1 MINLDTNIAEFF
13 GKKTLKGRKFG
24 IEAEYENSKMREWD
38 GEGLTRWR
46 VEPDHSL
53 RTGGIEFVSKP
64 TGMAQVD
71 VALEQMLKV
80 AKIMEAKATQRCGL
94 HVHVN
99 MTDKTFRDLFNVSV
113 LYTLLEP
120 VLFKQYCEGRQESH
134 FCVPTYSNTIL
145 VDNMYGDIQTLRRG
159 FEIDNKAR
167 PVLSR
172 RVIAPQLIPS
182 EFSIDMAFN
191 TAAKATQVSAPF
203 PKAKRPPIDYAPN
216 RLKFCQTSKYSAMNY
231 SSLKKFGTV
240 EYRQHPSTL
249 SHKAIKDWI
258 VLLDTIHE
266 TASLYSDPMDIINM
280 YEVEGLFTLCEKV
293 GLTYSEEIEQYDLED
308 AVDAATM
315 IAGHTPVEWTELKW
329 EIA

>member
-1 MINLDTNIAEFF
+1 
-13 GKKTLKGRKFG
+13 
-24 IEAEYENSKMREWD
+24 
-38 GEGLTRWR
+38 
-46 VEPDHSL
+46 
-53 RTGGIEFVSKP
+53 
-64 TGMAQVD
+64 
-71 VALEQMLKV
+71 
-80 AKIMEAKATQRCGL
+80 
-94 HVHVN
+94 
-99 MTDKTFRDLFNVSV
+99 
-113 LYTLLEP
+113 
-120 VLFKQYCEGRQESH
+120 
-134 FCVPTYSNTIL
+134 
-145 VDNMYGDIQTLRRG
+145 
-159 FEIDNKAR
+159 
-167 PVLSR
+167 
-172 RVIAPQLIPS
+172 
-182 EFSIDMAFN
+182 
-191 TAAKATQVSAPF
+191 
-203 PKAKRPPIDYAPN
+203 
-216 RLKFCQTSKYSAMNY
+216 MNY